1 MKAHTLAYTHAAPI
15 ASLVHVA
22 STPPI
27 SSQRTSMTNVFKQ
40 TLEHQY
46 EKKQKRDIWE
56 NSEWKHIAELE
67 NDDVGKV
74 GEQTINQ
81 LCVNAGITSN
91 IDGSKTKELNGG
103 GKGDGSIYCKSVEV
117 KTARLGSSG
126 DSFQHELGE
135 NPWNAEFM
143 LFLDIAP
150 DKMYITI
157 FPNFSQEFYKKS
169 GTDSK
174 VKCNPYFPTKSICWR
189 KQKGAFKLD
198 TTTSINKENKYTFV
212 IDSHMTGFDS
222 FKNFVDGIIIAE

>member
-1 MKAHTLAYTHAAPI
+1 MKSI
-15 ASLVHVA
+15 
-22 STPPI
+22 
-27 SSQRTSMTNVFKQ
+27 FKQ
-40 TLEHQY
+40 SLEEQY

-67 NDDVGKV
+67 NDDTGKV
-74 GEQTINQ
+74 GESVINGWCQ
-81 LCVNAGITSN
+81 KAGIPSN

-103 GKGDGSIYCKSVEV
+103 GKGDGPINNKSVEV
-117 KTARLGSSG
+117 KTARMGSSG

-150 DKMYITI
+150 DKINMTL

-169 GTDSK
+169 ADDSSY
-174 VKCNPYFPTKSICWR
+174 KCKYFPTKSITWR
-189 KQKGAFKLD
+189 DKKGAFKLD
-198 TTTSINKENKYTFV
+198 LTTKNIEGNKYTFV
-212 IDSHMTGFDS
+212 VDSHMTGFDS